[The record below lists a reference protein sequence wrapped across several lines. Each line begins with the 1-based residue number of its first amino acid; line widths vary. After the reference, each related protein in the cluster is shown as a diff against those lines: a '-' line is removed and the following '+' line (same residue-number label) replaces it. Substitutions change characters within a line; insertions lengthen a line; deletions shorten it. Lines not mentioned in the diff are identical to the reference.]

1 MATRC
6 SSTAKKV
13 PCIGVQ
19 IQPRLRCGYFD
30 VDLNPD
36 WNPDLHLNSDRT
48 WTPNESQVWS
58 QIQIQRWIWTRSAMW
73 TVIWTPTWT
82 IISGPLFGIS
92 HRFLAVWHKKSKLC
106 LHVSGE
112 IHLVNSYVMHY
123 ELLLDERYAIY
134 REHEVK
140 IYATN

>member
-48 WTPNESQVWS
+48 WTPNESQ
-58 QIQIQRWIWTRSAMW
+58 IQIQRWIWTRSAMW

-82 IISGPLFGIS
+82 IISGPLFCIS
-92 HRFLAVWHKKSKLC
+92 HRFLAVWH
-106 LHVSGE
+106 
-112 IHLVNSYVMHY
+112 
-123 ELLLDERYAIY
+123 
-134 REHEVK
+134 
-140 IYATN
+140 